1 MIVLLLKYDMEHLR
15 LIISKFAEAKKNK
28 DALSI
33 SRNLRNVLCLLLPEK
48 DCGVTAGLN
57 SLLGQVSLLL
67 VFSMPRLT
75 KTFISWSR
83 NKVLYMADCSKQVG
97 TEQQDKSGILPGL
110 LSTSNIL
117 ELQTWKEKQS
127 R

>member
-75 KTFISWSR
+75 KTFIS
-83 NKVLYMADCSKQVG
+83 
-97 TEQQDKSGILPGL
+97 
-110 LSTSNIL
+110 
-117 ELQTWKEKQS
+117 
-127 R
+127 